1 MRKQVHA
8 QVVEAYGRVIAKAA
22 PKGIGFAPEAGK
34 EQDEDGWGFLVSAGG
49 YKAFKV
55 KDMYFL
61 SHTDATSRWNII
73 TASLYLS
80 DLLNAVNTSFA
91 DTFQGPGGLDLE
103 AMVSRVLDPEFVD
116 RLTMQVQQVQDM
128 VEQYQTAAL
137 KAHKGWYVSCLPI
150 HKTHNTAVA
159 MTSGATC
166 RYMY

>member
-1 MRKQVHA
+1 MVRKQVHA

-91 DTFQGPGGLDLE
+91 TP
-103 AMVSRVLDPEFVD
+103 SRARAASTW
-116 RLTMQVQQVQDM
+116 RLWSRESSTRSLS
-128 VEQYQTAAL
+128 T
-137 KAHKGWYVSCLPI
+137 G
-150 HKTHNTAVA
+150 
-159 MTSGATC
+159 
-166 RYMY
+166 